1 MWFKSKVLKLLC
13 LGMSFSKL
21 MSDFFFGLLTSLME
35 GSLKGMKELLH
46 PKSMGSY
53 GVCPCSGSARG

>member
-21 MSDFFFGLLTSLME
+21 MSVFFFGLLTSLMQ
-35 GSLKGMKELLH
+35 GSLKWMKELLH

-53 GVCPCSGSARG
+53 SVRPCGGSARG